1 MQSVITAIR
10 SCYAPSRTGHAIHL
24 SKITFPL
31 RKVASISISY
41 MHITWRTFPYH
52 QMKITE
58 LPDIFCLLISFGT
71 IFKLP
76 CSVHHSK
83 HHETLSSS
91 FPFILLF
98 PPSNNLPLPHECVSF
113 FFFWRGGDK
122 KTNDY
127 HTLDVLFE
135 ILVPFTLKPVGKCLK
150 GFHVSSVVL
159 LSKLKQ
165 HGPCEIW
172 VHPWVAIV
180 H

>member
-71 IFKLP
+71 ILNFPVLFITQNITKLSLP
-76 CSVHHSK
+76 
-83 HHETLSSS
+83 
-91 FPFILLF
+91 LF

>member
-1 MQSVITAIR
+1 M
-10 SCYAPSRTGHAIHL
+10 PS
-24 SKITFPL
+24 TFQRLHFHWEKLL
-31 RKVASISISY
+31 R
-41 MHITWRTFPYH
+41 FPYH
-52 QMKITE
+52 ICTLHEEPFHIIKWKLQNYRTYFAYWFPLELFLNFSVLFITQNITKLS
-58 LPDIFCLLISFGT
+58 LP
-71 IFKLP
+71 
-76 CSVHHSK
+76 
-83 HHETLSSS
+83 
-91 FPFILLF
+91 LF
-98 PPSNNLPLPHECVSF
+98 PSSYFSLRQIIFHFHTSVSVFSF
-113 FFFWRGGDK
+113 FEGGGDK